1 MRRCVD
7 RHAGTGGAGGAVAI
21 RGDTDIE
28 SNIHQFNLDKI
39 SHDKRLKLLVEE
51 GRFINSHDAIQEQQ
65 QLLVLDA
72 RRSLVKEIQS
82 KAFYAILADESTDV
96 TKLEQLSF
104 SIRSCD
110 ENYTVKEDFVGI
122 YNCCHGISSDALMSY
137 LKDILLRCNLDPTKV
152 AGIGFDGASAMR
164 NLAAKMKG
172 VCGDQA
178 SYFHSLAHCNE
189 LIVKDA
195 HEVSPLLSESLAIC
209 QSLYAIVG
217 AYPKRV
223 SLLEN
228 VQRDAKNEAES
239 EDYNVLRLKS
249 LSMTC
254 WTTRAKAANV
264 VLSKTEELKA
274 TLGLLAKDKSVTA
287 ETRAKIKGIL
297 PQFCSQK
304 KMFGLQATYE
314 LVGLLENLSVQL
326 QSVGLTADFAT
337 LCINSASA
345 RLNEM
350 RSDVEFERILK
361 RTLAMPSVIT
371 SEPAAAPRS
380 RKIPRRL
387 NDSDVVT
394 TERLTLGGATQE
406 VTQDHSLKQPYFEAV
421 DALKQSI
428 SERFEQEGMKV
439 VRQIESY
446 LLSACNR
453 KQVPVSMEALKIPF
467 VDALHLVDE
476 LKGLPAIIGLYNATA
491 DIRIKEVTKVSTLCD
506 IFNEMPAAKVANPQT
521 HKLLMLYH
529 TMPLATASCERSF
542 SVMRC
547 VKTWVRSRSG
557 QNHLNNIMFAHIHK
571 TAMDQINFEKVASDF
586 INLNDERKRYFGY

>member
-1 MRRCVD
+1 
-7 RHAGTGGAGGAVAI
+7 
-21 RGDTDIE
+21 
-28 SNIHQFNLDKI
+28 
-39 SHDKRLKLLVEE
+39 
-51 GRFINSHDAIQEQQ
+51 
-65 QLLVLDA
+65 
-72 RRSLVKEIQS
+72 
-82 KAFYAILADESTDV
+82 
-96 TKLEQLSF
+96 
-104 SIRSCD
+104 
-110 ENYTVKEDFVGI
+110 
-122 YNCCHGISSDALMSY
+122 
-137 LKDILLRCNLDPTKV
+137 
-152 AGIGFDGASAMR
+152 
-164 NLAAKMKG
+164 
-172 VCGDQA
+172 
-178 SYFHSLAHCNE
+178 
-189 LIVKDA
+189 
-195 HEVSPLLSESLAIC
+195 
-209 QSLYAIVG
+209 
-217 AYPKRV
+217 
-223 SLLEN
+223 
-228 VQRDAKNEAES
+228 
-239 EDYNVLRLKS
+239 
-249 LSMTC
+249 
-254 WTTRAKAANV
+254 
-264 VLSKTEELKA
+264 
-274 TLGLLAKDKSVTA
+274 
-287 ETRAKIKGIL
+287 
-297 PQFCSQK
+297 
-304 KMFGLQATYE
+304 MFGLQATYE

-337 LCINSASA
+337 FCISSASA
-345 RLNEM
+345 RLDEM

-361 RTLAMPSVIT
+361 RTLAMPGVIT
-371 SEPAAAPRS
+371 SELAAAPRS

-406 VTQDHSLKQPYFEAV
+406 VTQVHSLKQPYFEAV

-467 VDALHLVDE
+467 VDALDLVDE

-506 IFNEMPAAKVANPQT
+506 IFNEMPAAKVALRLMKSQT

-542 SVMRC
+542 SVMRR